1 MNTNEKIQLDDITFD
16 DVISGEGVETT
27 STAPEQ
33 DPAVAEKKEE
43 KPEEEIET
51 SDPVLD
57 GDEDQEDNE
66 IDENYLKEQKSDDK
80 DEDEEDDADEDD
92 SEDDSIVGSVLDK
105 LGYEVDDTYDDTT
118 EGLVQMTKDIASTMA
133 DERIEEVMEKFPLV
147 KQHLQYVLQGGES
160 QNFMNAY
167 DPNADYNK
175 LTIDKEDTRSQK
187 AILGDYL
194 TTKGHEK
201 EFINEMLEDF
211 EDTGKLYSKA
221 EAARKALGK
230 HQEATRG
237 QMLEKQQE
245 EQAAKAEELQEFW
258 DEVADTIEESRE
270 FAGLQVTEKDKSK
283 FYNYLSRPVTEEG
296 YTQRDVDH
304 QEAEMEKKLAIDYLM
319 FKGFDLNSIINTKAR
334 TKSVQSLKERISR
347 GEETV
352 KSARRSKRKNSKFD
366 IDDLDLN
373 I

>member
-1 MNTNEKIQLDDITFD
+1 MNPNDKIELDDITFD
-16 DVISGEGVETT
+16 DVIGGDGVETT
-27 STAPEQ
+27 PVLEEPVLPVEEETPESE
-33 DPAVAEKKEE
+33 DPILDSEEETEEKEE
-43 KPEEEIET
+43 
-51 SDPVLD
+51 
-57 GDEDQEDNE
+57 GE
-66 IDENYLKEQKSDDK
+66 IDENYLKEEKTLSN
-80 DEDEEDDADEDD
+80 DEDEEDDSEED
-92 SEDDSIVGSVLDK
+92 EDDSIVGSVLEK
-105 LGYEVDDTYDDTT
+105 LGYEVEDNYEDTT

-147 KQHLQYVLQGGES
+147 KQHLQYVLEGGDS

-175 LTIDKEDTRSQK
+175 LTIDQSDTRSQK

-194 TTKGHEK
+194 STKGHDK

-237 QMLEKQQE
+237 QMLEQQKE
-245 EQAAKAEELQEFW
+245 EQATKAEELQEFW

-270 FAGLQVTEKDKSK
+270 FAGLQVTEKDKNK
-283 FYNYLSRPVTEEG
+283 FFNYLSRPVTNDG

-334 TKSVQSLKERISR
+334 TKSVQSLKERVSR

>member
-1 MNTNEKIQLDDITFD
+1 MNPNDKIELDDITFD
-16 DVISGEGVETT
+16 DVIGGDGVETT
-27 STAPEQ
+27 PVLEEPVLPVEEETPESE
-33 DPAVAEKKEE
+33 DPILDSEEETEEKEE
-43 KPEEEIET
+43 
-51 SDPVLD
+51 
-57 GDEDQEDNE
+57 GE
-66 IDENYLKEQKSDDK
+66 IDENYLKEEKTLSN
-80 DEDEEDDADEDD
+80 DEDEEDDSEED
-92 SEDDSIVGSVLDK
+92 EDDSIVGSVLEK
-105 LGYEVDDTYDDTT
+105 LGYEVEDNYDDTT

-147 KQHLQYVLQGGES
+147 KQHLQYVLEGGDS

-175 LTIDKEDTRSQK
+175 LTIDQSDTRSQK

-194 TTKGHEK
+194 STKGHDK

-211 EDTGKLYSKA
+211 E
-221 EAARKALGK
+221 
-230 HQEATRG
+230 
-237 QMLEKQQE
+237 QQKE
-245 EQAAKAEELQEFW
+245 EQATKAEELQEFW

-270 FAGLQVTEKDKSK
+270 FAGLQVTEKDKNK
-283 FYNYLSRPVTEEG
+283 FFNYLSRPVTNDG